1 MTHLPTII
9 TDLSLILILASIFSV
24 LCKILKQPVV
34 LGYIVA
40 GLLAGPHISLIPTV
54 QPENISTWADIGVI
68 FLLFGMGLEFSFKK
82 MMSIGKVGGKAM
94 LFEVLTLSVFGFAI
108 GRLMGWNFIDS
119 MLLGG
124 MLTMSS
130 TAIIVK
136 AFNDMGLQKEKF
148 AGIVFGIL
156 VFEDLF
162 AILLMVILSTF
173 AVSRSFEG
181 SELAMMVARLGFFLV
196 MWFVCGIYLIPTL
209 LKKIK
214 KYLNSETL
222 LLVAMGLC
230 FLMVVLATKAGF
242 SSALGAFI
250 MGSILAETIELEN
263 IEKVIQ
269 PIKDFFG
276 AIFFVSVGMMVDPQ
290 VLFDNFSTVI
300 IIAAASI
307 AGKMIFT
314 TTGVRLAGESM
325 KTAVQ
330 SGFSLAQMGE
340 FSFIIASMGMS
351 LGVTSASIYP
361 IVIAVSV
368 ITTFTTP
375 YTIKLAL
382 PAYHVLES
390 VLPNSLTDKLNK
402 REDKKAGE
410 KESQWKQLLMSYFFN
425 LAIFSAICLSVY
437 FVSAAFLLPLCATFD
452 NLDFGHII
460 FSFVSI
466 IAMSPFL
473 IGMVRNRGRQSF
485 LFLSLW
491 SSHNNNRYFLTAMIG
506 LRWVVAIVF
515 LFMTIKLYWNISSV
529 VIVVVALVVFAFIFQ
544 NKNLQKG
551 YWKLEARF
559 VKNFNQRQIEM
570 RLNQNSKQEGNM
582 HELDNLHWIDKNLY
596 VSTYLVQKG
605 GIVEN
610 KTLKELNLR
619 KVYDI
624 IIVAVTRNGK
634 QINFPDGDFRLEVN
648 DTLLALGQIQKL
660 KNAQI
665 DYKGIDLDYS
675 KVINLHDFTLK
686 QQADKHSSIKCMTF
700 IIGENSSW
708 IDKNLY
714 DAQLNRKTNCLVVG
728 IERGDIPIPNP
739 SSHVRFKKD
748 DMVWVM
754 GDDKSLYKLLE
765 TNFFE

>member
-108 GRLMGWNFIDS
+108 GRLMGWNVIDS

-300 IIAAASI
+300 IIAASSI
-307 AGKMIFT
+307 VGKMIFT

-605 GIVEN
+605 GVVEN

>member
-605 GIVEN
+605 GVVEN

>member
-307 AGKMIFT
+307 VGKMIFT

-437 FVSAAFLLPLCATFD
+437 FVSAAFLLPLCANFD

-544 NKNLQKG
+544 NNNLQKG

-605 GIVEN
+605 GVVEN

-686 QQADKHSSIKCMTF
+686 QQSDKHSCIKCMTF

>member
-402 REDKKAGE
+402 REDKKEGE

-605 GIVEN
+605 GVVEN

-686 QQADKHSSIKCMTF
+686 QQSDKHSSIKCMTF

>member
-605 GIVEN
+605 GVVEN

-634 QINFPDGDFRLEVN
+634 QINFPDGDFHLEVN

-686 QQADKHSSIKCMTF
+686 QQSDKHSCIKCMTF

>member
-136 AFNDMGLQKEKF
+136 VFNDMGLQKEKF

-437 FVSAAFLLPLCATFD
+437 FVSAAFLLPLCANFD

-605 GIVEN
+605 GVVEN

>member
-596 VSTYLVQKG
+596 LSTYLVQKG
-605 GIVEN
+605 GVVEN

-686 QQADKHSSIKCMTF
+686 QQADKHSNIKCMTF

>member
-340 FSFIIASMGMS
+340 FSFIIASMGMR

-605 GIVEN
+605 GVVEN

>member
-94 LFEVLTLSVFGFAI
+94 LFEVITLSVFGFAI

-290 VLFDNFSTVI
+290 VLFDNFFTVI

-605 GIVEN
+605 GVVEN

-686 QQADKHSSIKCMTF
+686 QQADKHSCIKCMTF

>member
-307 AGKMIFT
+307 VGKMIFT

-425 LAIFSAICLSVY
+425 LASFSAICLSVY

-605 GIVEN
+605 GVVEN

-686 QQADKHSSIKCMTF
+686 QQSDKHSSIKCMTF

>member
-108 GRLMGWNFIDS
+108 GRLMDWNFIDS

-307 AGKMIFT
+307 VGKMIFT

-605 GIVEN
+605 GVVEN

-686 QQADKHSSIKCMTF
+686 QQSDKHSCIKCMTF

>member
-108 GRLMGWNFIDS
+108 GRLMGWNVIDS

-181 SELAMMVARLGFFLV
+181 SELAMMVAGLGFFLV

-460 FSFVSI
+460 FSFISI

-605 GIVEN
+605 GVVEN

-686 QQADKHSSIKCMTF
+686 QQADKHSCIKCMTF

-754 GDDKSLYKLLE
+754 GADKSLYKLLE

>member
-437 FVSAAFLLPLCATFD
+437 FVSAAFFLPLCATFD

-605 GIVEN
+605 GVVEN

>member
-551 YWKLEARF
+551 YWKLEVRF

-605 GIVEN
+605 GVVEN

-686 QQADKHSSIKCMTF
+686 QQADKHSCIKCMTF

>member
-515 LFMTIKLYWNISSV
+515 IFMTIKLYWNISSV

-605 GIVEN
+605 GVVEN

>member
-307 AGKMIFT
+307 VGRMIFT
-314 TTGVRLAGESM
+314 TTGVRLACESM
-325 KTAVQ
+325 KTTVQ

-605 GIVEN
+605 GVVEN

-686 QQADKHSSIKCMTF
+686 QQSDKHSCIKCMTF

>member
-402 REDKKAGE
+402 REDKKEGE

-605 GIVEN
+605 GVVEN

-728 IERGDIPIPNP
+728 IERGDVPIPNP

-765 TNFFE
+765 TDFFE

>member
-300 IIAAASI
+300 IIAVASI

-390 VLPNSLTDKLNK
+390 VLPSSLTDKLNK

-437 FVSAAFLLPLCATFD
+437 FVSAAFLVPLCATFD

-605 GIVEN
+605 GVVEN

>member
-605 GIVEN
+605 GVVEN

-686 QQADKHSSIKCMTF
+686 QQADKHSNIKCMTF